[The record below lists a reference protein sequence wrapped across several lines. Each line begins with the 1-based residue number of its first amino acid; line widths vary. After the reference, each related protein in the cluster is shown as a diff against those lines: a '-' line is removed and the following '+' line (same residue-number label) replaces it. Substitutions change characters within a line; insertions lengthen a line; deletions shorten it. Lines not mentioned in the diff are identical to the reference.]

1 VAASARVR
9 VYAVRNL
16 PPETWAVLAA
26 WYSRSPNT
34 LRGNLLKA
42 IAEGTLPLPDALVA
56 NGPTEGE
63 AVLGA
68 GDLDYLAR
76 VTRPDTHTAA
86 AIVNMSEA
94 LLSDPPPAFAGLAP
108 HVPASLQDDSDD
120 LAPIRQ
126 DRTVPVF
133 VREGYDSLFTVLTKA
148 LHQAQ
153 DGKGAERHSNGLPF
167 DQQPIIV
174 IGQLAGMGFQ
184 TGQAIKKAVEAQGMV
199 KRGDFAAA
207 EREILGAVNYLAAV
221 AIEINRRATAAS
233 Q

>member
-1 VAASARVR
+1 MTSDHA
-9 VYAVRNL
+9 
-16 PPETWAVLAA
+16 T
-26 WYSRSPNT
+26 
-34 LRGNLLKA
+34 
-42 IAEGTLPLPDALVA
+42 
-56 NGPTEGE
+56 
-63 AVLGA
+63 
-68 GDLDYLAR
+68 
-76 VTRPDTHTAA
+76 TAA

-94 LLSDPPPAFAGLAP
+94 LLSDPPPVFAGLAP
-108 HVPASLQDDSDD
+108 HFPASLQDDSEA
-120 LAPIRQ
+120 LASIRQ

-167 DQQPIIV
+167 DQQPIMV

-221 AIEINRRATAAS
+221 AIEINRRATDAL
-233 Q
+233 